1 MQSRKM
7 KWGILG
13 CANIA
18 INSVIPGI
26 KESKMNEVV
35 AIASRGKEKALKV
48 ALELNIPRAYG
59 DYEELLADPDIES
72 VYIPLPNHL
81 HKEWTIKAAQAGKHV
96 LCEKPIALNEN
107 EAIEMIEACEK
118 ANVYLAEA
126 FMYRYHPRY
135 KQLKEMIKSGEI
147 GEIRGIHSA
156 FTFNNA
162 EDMENV
168 RYKQHMGGGSLYD
181 VGCYPISAARFILEN
196 EPEAV
201 TTHAFFSS
209 HHDQV
214 DMMASALIEFPNQV
228 SLTFDCGMWA
238 EFRNSLEVVG
248 SDGKIEVPSAFI
260 TMDGKNHF
268 IVTKKGDSKVIEVPE
283 VNQYTLQADH
293 FAQSI
298 FQNQPLP
305 FQPKDAYHNMKVV
318 SACIESAKNRKRIEL
333 V

>member
-1 MQSRKM
+1 METRKM
-7 KWGILG
+7 KWGVLG

-26 KESKMNEVV
+26 KKSINNEVT

-48 ALELNIPRAYG
+48 ASELNIPRAYG
-59 DYEELLADPDIES
+59 SYEELLADPDIEA

-81 HKEWTIKAAQAGKHV
+81 HKEWTIKAAQVGKHV
-96 LCEKPIALNEN
+96 LCEKPLALNEN
-107 EAIEMIEACEK
+107 EASEMIEACEK
-118 ANVYLAEA
+118 AKVSLAEA

-135 KQLKEMIKSGEI
+135 KQLKEIIKSGEI
-147 GEIRGIHSA
+147 GEIRGIHSV

-181 VGCYPISAARFILEN
+181 VGCYPISAARFIVEN

-209 HHDQV
+209 QHDQV
-214 DMMASALIEFPNQV
+214 DMMASGLIEFPNQI

-238 EFRNSLEVVG
+238 EFRNSIEIVG

-260 TMDGKNHF
+260 TMDGKNYLT
-268 IVTKKGDSKVIEVPE
+268 VTKQGDSKVIEVPD
-283 VNQYTLQADH
+283 VNQYTLQVDH
-293 FAQSI
+293 FAQSV

-305 FQPKDAYHNMKVV
+305 FPSKDAYYNMKVV
-318 SACIESAKNRKRIEL
+318 SACIESAKARKRIEL

>member
-1 MQSRKM
+1 M

-18 INSVIPGI
+18 INSVIPAI
-26 KESKMNEVV
+26 KNSISNEVT
-35 AIASRGKEKALKV
+35 AIASRGKDKALKT
-48 ALELNIPRAYG
+48 ASALNIPRAYG
-59 DYEELLADPDIES
+59 SYEELLADPDVEA

-81 HKEWTIKAAQAGKHV
+81 HKQWTIKAAQAGKHI
-96 LCEKPIALNEN
+96 LCEKPLALNEK
-107 EAIEMIEACEK
+107 EVEEMIEACDK

-135 KQLKEMIKSGEI
+135 IQLKETIRSGEI
-147 GEIRGIHSA
+147 GEIRGIHSV

-181 VGCYPISAARFILEN
+181 VGCYPISAARMILEN

-209 HHDQV
+209 QHDQV
-214 DMMASALIEFPNQV
+214 DMMASGLIEFPNQI

-238 EFRNSLEVVG
+238 EFRNSIEIVG

-268 IVTKKGDSKVIEVPE
+268 IVTKQGISKVIEVPE
-283 VNQYTLQADH
+283 VNQYTLQVDS
-293 FAQSI
+293 FAQSVY
-298 FQNQPLP
+298 QKQPLP
-305 FQPKDAYHNMKVV
+305 FPSKDAHYNIKVV
-318 SACIESAKNRKRIEL
+318 TACIESAKARKRIEI